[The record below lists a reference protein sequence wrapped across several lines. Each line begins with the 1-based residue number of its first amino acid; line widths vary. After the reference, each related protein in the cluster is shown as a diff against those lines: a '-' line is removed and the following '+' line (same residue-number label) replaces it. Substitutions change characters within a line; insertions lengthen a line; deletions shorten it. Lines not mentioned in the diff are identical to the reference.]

1 MTRGRF
7 APSPTGRMHLG
18 NVFCALLS
26 WLSAKSKGGEWVLR
40 IEDLDPQRSRRE
52 YALQLMDDLQWLGL
66 PWDGEPVW
74 QSQRGHIYEEYL
86 HRLQEMGLTYP
97 CYCTRADI
105 MATQAP
111 HETDGRVVYKGTC
124 RPKYT
129 DAACS
134 VPTATS
140 LTPHTVPLRPGDE
153 RSGGGGLT
161 PHPSSLNVKR
171 SPLTALLSPPETGG
185 VPQSGEGVDNSF
197 TAHSSQLSAHPTTT
211 RLIVP
216 DCIIPFTDGHY
227 GQHDINLAEHCG
239 DYIIRRKDGAW
250 AYQLAVVVDDA
261 LMGVTE
267 IVRGRDLLLSS
278 PQQIHLRE
286 LLFQSTE
293 NRVQSTEYR
302 VQMTDDLLKQETD
315 SLNID
320 SFTPQIVPLRQGD
333 ERSGGGGLTAHS
345 SPLTVNF
352 FHHPLLC
359 NAEGQRLCKRDK
371 SMDLG
376 YLRDKGTQANE
387 IIGLLAHLARLT
399 DTPAPITPQEL
410 IPLFSWDKVPTEDII
425 LDNQLNL

>member
-40 IEDLDPQRSRRE
+40 IEDLDPQRSREE

-86 HRLQEMGLTYP
+86 RCLTEMGLTYP
-97 CYCTRADI
+97 CHCTRADI

-124 RPKYT
+124 RPRAI
-129 DAACS
+129 DAINSIDSIGSIDAIDAIDAIGS
-134 VPTATS
+134 IDSTIR
-140 LTPHTVPLRPGDE
+140 TVP
-153 RSGGGGLT
+153 
-161 PHPSSLNVKR
+161 
-171 SPLTALLSPPETGG
+171 A
-185 VPQSGEGVDNSF
+185 
-197 TAHSSQLSAHPTTT
+197 TT

-216 DCIIPFTDGHY
+216 DRTIPFTDGHY
-227 GQHDINLAEHCG
+227 GRHDINLAEHCG
-239 DYIIRRKDGAW
+239 DYIVRRKDGAW

-261 LMGVTE
+261 LMGITE

-286 LLFQSTE
+286 LLFGERKTE
-293 NRVQSTEYR
+293 NG
-302 VQMTDDLLKQETD
+302 TDAGSENRSKIYFDYAEQQGGKDREAGLKRKNN
-315 SLNID
+315 S
-320 SFTPQIVPLRQGD
+320 
-333 ERSGGGGLTAHS
+333 LTAHH

-376 YLRDKGTQANE
+376 YLRNKGTTSQE
-387 IIGLLAHLARLT
+387 IIGLLAHLAGLT
-399 DTPAPITPQEL
+399 DTPAPITPTEL
-410 IPLFSWDKVPTEDII
+410 LPLFSWDKVPTEDIM
-425 LDNQLNL
+425 LDKQIML